1 MNDAKRIRIAG
12 RAVAVRGNDVDTDR
26 IMPARFLKCIT
37 FEGLGAHVFEDDRRL
52 LGQSGQ
58 THPLDDPKRQDAQ
71 ILLVNKNFG
80 CGSSREHAPRGLRS
94 WNRGIRAIVGES
106 FAEIFFGNATA
117 CGMPC
122 LTAGEAGIRAAFSAC
137 QADPQLVFTVDL
149 ESMTLSFGGQ
159 SIPLEMPE
167 GPRRQLLEG
176 CWDATIELL
185 QSEAEVRRK
194 AESLRYFRNWA
205 RL

>member
-12 RAVAVRGNDVDTDR
+12 TAVAVRGNDVDTDR

-52 LGQSGQ
+52 LGKAGQ
-58 THPLDDPKRQDAQ
+58 THPFDDPQRQNAQ
-71 ILLVNKNFG
+71 VLLVNKNFG

-94 WNRGIRAIVGES
+94 WNRGIGVIVGES
-106 FAEIFFGNATA
+106 FAEIFFSNATA
-117 CGMPC
+117 CGVPC
-122 LTAGEAGIRAAFSAC
+122 PTAGEADVQKAFDAC
-137 QADPQLVFTVDL
+137 LADPQLVFTVDL

-159 SIPLEMPE
+159 SIPLFMPE
-167 GPRRQLLEG
+167 GPRKQMLEG
-176 CWDATIELL
+176 CWDATLELL
-185 QSEAEVRRK
+185 EGEAEIRRK

-205 RL
+205 R